1 MKKAIAIALTG
12 IVILVLLN
20 VYYYRDTYF
29 WQIDTQRHVLKK
41 ELLLCTDELNQSF
54 KKLQTNVMLLLSKQ
68 ELDDFFNM
76 PSKSDETAKR
86 FELLYSRYSDYLQ
99 EMRVIN
105 SNGQRF
111 TMRKGANNTFVTSTD
126 RSEFEV
132 VFLPTTTIL
141 PEKNRILLSHPL
153 VTQTL
158 VFGKVEFVI
167 DMDAFFKTIFHS
179 FNLDQY
185 QFQWVV
191 SGAGDIVYST
201 LPLGNVETLKGDSF
215 GALLKA
221 GKSFELSHQIS
232 VKGTN
237 TDVLTVFQPLSFKG
251 GSYFVAFSL
260 PTNLITISIARNAFV
275 VGTVSLI
282 IVLGIMVIFVIFLRQ
297 RLKTDKIAK
306 LNQEALRKMIYYLPA
321 GILLID
327 HNRKIVS
334 VNRAFLKLF
343 DFEDEDLVVGH
354 PMEDDLV
361 FSNIQLIAKEKYS
374 DYSYKFNIRNGN
386 NAETIVLNEKIPY
399 YLEQKRYLVDV
410 YTEIPVLDH
419 KMAQTNASHYAQTAF
434 IANISHELRTPLNG
448 IIGMTDLLSQANFPK
463 AESDMIGILKR
474 SADTLL
480 SLINDIL
487 DFSKIESGK
496 FDIES
501 IPFDIRNEFE
511 STLEGF
517 LPLAREKHIG
527 LAWHIPVALPSDF
540 IGDPIRFRQ
549 VLNNLLSNALKFTE
563 KGKVYV
569 QVSKTRL
576 LNGNPGLLFSVKD
589 TGIGIAKEKQ
599 KFIFNSF
606 YQADESSTR
615 RFGGTGLGTT
625 ISKELVQL
633 MGGEIWVT
641 SPCDLSLDSGR
652 PGSEF
657 CFTLP
662 LRSRKL
668 AKNLNTSSI
677 EEFHQIRAMLVTDDA
692 LQVQTMSR
700 NLTALKVDFR
710 VMAPSQET
718 IDLLRTSS
726 RYHLVVIDNRTD
738 FSGIDFLQELFN
750 HQLHRNFIILF
761 QSSDN
766 QRSNTNLVKRL
777 GADAYLR
784 KPVRLVVLREFLF
797 NHFPGLAEKHAGD
810 AFLKSPSTIKI
821 LVAEDNRLNQR
832 VAQSLFNKLGYQI
845 DLANDGADAIRL
857 MKKTE
862 YDIVFMDIYM
872 PSMDGIEAVRTLK
885 AEGVSCPIIAMTASN
900 DQFER
905 LRAMEVGM
913 DDYIS
918 KPTRA
923 EDILRMLA
931 KWCNKPTTVL

>member
-12 IVILVLLN
+12 IVILVLSN
-20 VYYYRDTYF
+20 IYYYRDTYF

-41 ELLLCTDELNQSF
+41 ELLLCTDELDQSF
-54 KKLQTNVMLLLSKQ
+54 KKVQTDVMLLLNKQ
-68 ELDDFFNM
+68 ELDDFFSN
-76 PSKSDETAKR
+76 SAKADETTKR
-86 FELLYSRYSDYLQ
+86 FELLYNRYSDFIL
-99 EMRVIN
+99 EMSVVN
-105 SNGQRF
+105 TLGQSY
-111 TMRKGANNTFVTSTD
+111 TMRKGANNTVVTSID
-126 RSEFEV
+126 RTESEMS
-132 VFLPTTTIL
+132 FLPTTTIL
-141 PEKNRILLSHPL
+141 PSEGKILLSQPL
-153 VTQTL
+153 ATPTS
-158 VFGKVEFVI
+158 VFGKVDFVI
-167 DMDAFFKTIFHS
+167 NLDSFFRSVFHS

-185 QFQWVV
+185 QFQWIV
-191 SGAGDIVYST
+191 SGNGEIVYST
-201 LPLGNVETLKGDSF
+201 LPLNDVVSHKPESFLTPLK
-215 GALLKA
+215 K
-221 GKSFELSHQIS
+221 GKPFELTHQIS
-232 VKGTN
+232 VKGTP

-251 GSYFVAFSL
+251 GSFFVAFSL
-260 PTNLITISIARNAFV
+260 PTDLITISIARNAFV

-282 IVLGIMVIFVIFLRQ
+282 IVLGIMIIFVVFLRQ
-297 RLKTDKIAK
+297 RLKADKIAK

-327 HNRKIVS
+327 HNKKIVS

-354 PMEDDLV
+354 PLEDNLV
-361 FSNIQLIAKEKYS
+361 FSNIQLIGKEKYS
-374 DYSYKFNIRNGN
+374 DYSYKFNIKNGN
-386 NAETIVLNEKIPY
+386 NSETIILNEKIPY

-410 YTEIPVLDH
+410 YTEIPILEH
-419 KMAQTNASHYAQTAF
+419 KLAKSASTQHAQTAF

-448 IIGMTDLLSQANFPK
+448 IIGMTDLLSQGLLPQS
-463 AESDMIGILKR
+463 ESDMIGILKR

-501 IPFDIRNEFE
+501 IPFDIKSELE

-517 LPLAREKHIG
+517 MPMAREKHIN
-527 LAWHIPVALPSDF
+527 LTWHIPIALPTDF
-540 IGDPIRFRQ
+540 IGDPMRFRQ

-563 KGKVYV
+563 KGKVHV
-569 QVSKTRL
+569 LVSKTRL
-576 LNGNPGLLFSVKD
+576 LNGNQGLLFSVKD

-641 SPCDLSLDSGR
+641 SPSDLSSDPEY

-662 LRSRKL
+662 LKSRKL
-668 AKNLNTSSI
+668 AKIVNTSQI
-677 EEFHQIRAMLVTDDA
+677 EDFHQLRAMLVTDDS
-692 LQVQTMSR
+692 LQVQIMSR
-700 NLTALKVDFR
+700 NLTALKIDFR

-718 IDLLRTSS
+718 IDLLRTTT
-726 RYHLVVIDNRTD
+726 RYHLVVIDNRPD
-738 FSGIDFLQELFN
+738 FNGIDFLQELFN
-750 HQLHRNFIILF
+750 HQLHKNFIILF

-797 NHFPGLAEKHAGD
+797 NHFPGLAHKHSHD
-810 AFLKSPSTIKI
+810 SFLKDPSSVKI

-832 VAQSLFNKLGYQI
+832 VAQNLFGKLGYHI
-845 DLANDGADAIRL
+845 DLANDGAEAIRL
-857 MKKTE
+857 MKKKD

-872 PSMDGIEAVRTLK
+872 PLMDGIEAVRTLK
-885 AEGVSCPIIAMTASN
+885 SNGVTCPIVAMTASN

-905 LRAMEVGM
+905 TRAMEVGM

-931 KWCNKPTTVL
+931 KWCNKHIAAV